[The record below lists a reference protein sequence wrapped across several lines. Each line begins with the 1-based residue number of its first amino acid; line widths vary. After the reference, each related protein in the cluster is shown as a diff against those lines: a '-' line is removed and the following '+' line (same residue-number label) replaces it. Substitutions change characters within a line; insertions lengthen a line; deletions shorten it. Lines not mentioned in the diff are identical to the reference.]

1 MKKLKALDQRI
12 QIAGVAV
19 GLILVLVAGYMLL
32 VSPQKAQ
39 AAKVQKQIVAEQG
52 AIVQKRAELR
62 AGLHPPA
69 IQTAD
74 LYRLARAMPDKQDMP
89 GIILTLSEVADQ
101 AGIQFSLI
109 QPQATP
115 VSAGSYLAYRISLQ
129 FSGDFY
135 GLSDFL
141 YRLRSLVV
149 VHHGELQAT
158 GRLFNV
164 EQLAF
169 VTGQKQFPQISAS
182 LTVDAYVYGAPAAP
196 ATPAPAPTTTTTTT
210 DSSSSDTSL
219 PSDASAAGATP

>member
-12 QIAGVAV
+12 QIAGVVVA
-19 GLILVLVAGYMLL
+19 LIFVVVAGYMLL

-39 AAKVQKQIVAEQG
+39 AAKVQKQVVAEQG

-62 AGLHPPA
+62 AGLHPPE

-74 LYRLARAMPDKQDMP
+74 IYRLARAMPDKQDMP
-89 GIILTLSEVADQ
+89 GIILTLSEVANE
-101 AGIQFSLI
+101 AGIQFGSI
-109 QPQATP
+109 QPQPAP
-115 VSAGSYLAYRISLQ
+115 VSGGSYLSYRINLQ
-129 FSGDFY
+129 FAGDFY

-169 VTGQKQFPQISAS
+169 TIGKAFPQISAN
-182 LTVDAYVYGAPAAP
+182 LTVDAYVYGTGAPVAP
-196 ATPAPAPTTTTTTT
+196 TTPAPTTTTASTT
-210 DSSSSDTSL
+210 DTSL
-219 PSDASAAGATP
+219 PSDASATGATP

>member
-1 MKKLKALDQRI
+1 MKKLKALDLRI
-12 QIAGVAV
+12 QIAGVAFA
-19 GLILVLVAGYMLL
+19 LVLLLAVGYKLL
-32 VSPQKAQ
+32 VSSQNAQ
-39 AAKVQKQIVAEQG
+39 AAKIEKQVVAEQG

-62 AGLHPPA
+62 AGLHPPE

-74 LYRLARAMPDKQDMP
+74 IYRLARAMPDTQDMP
-89 GIILTLSEVADQ
+89 GIILTLSEVANE

-109 QPQATP
+109 QPQAAP
-115 VSAGSYLAYRISLQ
+115 VAAGSYQSYRINLE

-164 EQLAF
+164 EQLSFAI
-169 VTGQKQFPQISAS
+169 GQKAFPQISAS
-182 LTVDAYVYGAPAAP
+182 LTVDAYVYGTPGAPAA
-196 ATPAPAPTTTTTTT
+196 APAPTTTTT
-210 DSSSSDTSL
+210 DSSSSDTSP
-219 PSDASAAGATP
+219 PSDASAASATP

>member
-12 QIAGVAV
+12 QLAGVAV
-19 GLILVLVAGYMLL
+19 ALILVVVAGYMLL
-32 VSPQKAQ
+32 VSPQNAT

-62 AGLHPPA
+62 AGLHPPE

-74 LYRLARAMPDKQDMP
+74 IYRLARAMPDKQDMP

-109 QPQATP
+109 QPQAP
-115 VSAGSYLAYRISLQ
+115 VAAGSYQSDRINLQ
-129 FSGDFY
+129 FTGDFY

-164 EQLAF
+164 EQLSF
-169 VTGQKQFPQISAS
+169 TVGQKAFPQISAT
-182 LTVDAYVYGAPAAP
+182 LTVDAYVYGTPGAPAAP
-196 ATPAPAPTTTTTTT
+196 ATPAPTTTTT